1 MSTPSIKSC
10 LEEEHN
16 IQGVQWKMTAKF
28 IKTQTKPDR
37 CPVVNLC
44 WLQSRTRH
52 LKCRSVGQPKS
63 STHTQQS
70 LQCICPVICP
80 LYLHHI
86 YYTTRQSI
94 WGMRWRHT
102 MLGSI
107 TSKVSHSTTIWADS
121 ALRYPLILSTRHRIS
136 PSKTTPYQFILW
148 LLLYAYNHFQVKVT
162 TFQVL

>member
-1 MSTPSIKSC
+1 
-10 LEEEHN
+10 
-16 IQGVQWKMTAKF
+16 MTAKF

-37 CPVVNLC
+37 CLVVNVC
-44 WLQSRTRH
+44 WLQSRTRQ

-70 LQCICPVICP
+70 LPCICPVICP
-80 LYLHHI
+80 MYLSSYLSNVSTPYLLH

-107 TSKVSHSTTIWADS
+107 TSKFSHSTTIWADS

-136 PSKTTPYQFILW
+136 PSNTTPYQFILW
-148 LLLYAYNHFQVKVT
+148 LLLYAYNHFQVKGT